1 MTNGGIKILLKI
13 YCSIHLIKKKKKKKN
28 IKNTRT
34 PKNRNPDFKHKNI
47 GTKKPKLVD
56 PNQPFKLPS

>member
-1 MTNGGIKILLKI
+1 M
-13 YCSIHLIKKKKKKKN
+13 IKKKKKKN
-28 IKNTRT
+28 LKNTRT

-56 PNQPFKLPS
+56 PNQLFKLPS